1 MPSYKSGRSRV
12 FSWIRRGAPLGLAA
26 FFGVVVTHLAEAGPE
41 RENPYRVVEQLGRVL
56 VWIENEYVDPV
67 DRKRLVEGSIKGM
80 VAELDPHSSYMPAED
95 YAIFQGDTEGH
106 FGGVGVE
113 VDFGDEY
120 VTVIAPIEGSPAEKA
135 GIKSGDHILAIDNLS
150 VRGRPSVELVRQMR
164 GEPGSHVLMT
174 VRRPGSDKLLYITL
188 TREIITVA
196 SVSSKLLKGGIG
208 YVRIKTFQTG
218 THAEFLD
225 HFAKLRHENKG
236 DLSGVVLDMRNNPGG
251 LVNEAS
257 AIADEFLTGGV
268 IYTTRRRG
276 KIVDEVRADSGGAVR
291 RGPLAVLVNEFSASA
306 AELVAGC
313 IQDNQRATLVGA
325 KTFGKGSVQTIIDL
339 PDGAGLRLTTL
350 RYYTP
355 SGRSIQEQ
363 GVMPDVLVPGAT
375 PAEAFGVLREENLDN
390 HLAPVEGAPAKV
402 VAPSVNVPP
411 DAEKDTPD
419 VNAEV
424 DLGVARTVPVDPRVG
439 PDAALRIAYQIVNG
453 TLSRSGALAAAA
465 SVTPPGAKPAASAPV
480 PPPAAS
486 GAPAQK

>member
-1 MPSYKSGRSRV
+1 MPARSRASSFV
-12 FSWIRRGAPLGLAA
+12 RRAAPLLLAV
-26 FFGVVVTHLAEAGPE
+26 FFGILISHLAQAGGE

-113 VDFGDEY
+113 VDFADEY
-120 VTVIAPIEGSPAEKA
+120 VTVIAPIEGSPAERA
-135 GIKSGDHILAIDNLS
+135 GVKSGDRILAIDNVG

-174 VRRPGSDKLLYITL
+174 IRRAGSDKLLYLTL
-188 TREIITVA
+188 TRQIITVA
-196 SVSSKLLKGGIG
+196 SVSSRLLKGGIG
-208 YVRIKTFQTG
+208 YLRIKTFQTG

-225 HFAKLRHENKG
+225 HYAKLRHENGG
-236 DLSGVVLDMRNNPGG
+236 DLAGVVLDMRNNPSS
-251 LVNEAS
+251 LINKTNT
-257 AIADEFLTGGV
+257 ITDEFLPTNV

-306 AELVAGC
+306 AELVAGS
-313 IQDNQRATLVGA
+313 IQDNHRATLVGA

-355 SGRSIQEQ
+355 SGRAIQEQ
-363 GVMPDVLVPGAT
+363 GVIPDVLVPGAT
-375 PAEAFGVLREENLDN
+375 PAESFGVVREENLEN
-390 HLAPVEGAPAKV
+390 HLPPVEGAPSKV
-402 VAPSVNVPP
+402 VAPSVKVPP
-411 DAEKDTPD
+411 DALNDAPD
-419 VNAEV
+419 GGADV

-439 PDAALRIAYQIVNG
+439 PDAALSVAYQIVTG
-453 TLSRSGALAAAA
+453 VFTHAAA
-465 SVTPPGAKPAASAPV
+465 SAAAH
-480 PPPAAS
+480 
-486 GAPAQK
+486 

>member
-1 MPSYKSGRSRV
+1 MS
-12 FSWIRRGAPLGLAA
+12 
-26 FFGVVVTHLAEAGPE
+26 HLAEAGTE

-135 GIKSGDHILAIDNLS
+135 GIKSGDHILAIDNVS

-174 VRRPGSDKLLYITL
+174 IRRPGLDKILYLTL
-188 TREIITVA
+188 TRQIITVA

-208 YVRIKTFQTG
+208 YLRVKTFQTG

-225 HFAKLRHENKG
+225 HFAKLRKENG
-236 DLSGVVLDMRNNPGG
+236 TDLSGVILDMRNNPGG

-257 AIADEFLTGGV
+257 AIADEFLPGGV

-291 RGPLAVLVNEFSASA
+291 RGPLVLLVNEFSASA
-306 AELVAGC
+306 AELVAGA
-313 IQDNQRATLVGA
+313 IQDNHRATLVGA

-355 SGRSIQEQ
+355 SGRAIQEQ
-363 GVMPDVLVPGAT
+363 GVTPDVLVSGAT
-375 PAEAFGVLREENLDN
+375 PAEAFGVVREENLDN
-390 HLAPVEGAPAKV
+390 HLPPVEGASPKV
-402 VAPSVNVPP
+402 VAPKVVVPP
-411 DAEKDTPD
+411 GAAEETPD
-419 VNAEV
+419 AGSET
-424 DLGVARTVPVDPRVG
+424 DLGVARTVPLDPRGG
-439 PDAALRIAYQIVNG
+439 PDTALSIAYQIVTG
-453 TLSRSGALAAAA
+453 TLTRSAANAEAASATAAAL
-465 SVTPPGAKPAASAPV
+465 SAKPAATTL
-480 PPPAAS
+480 PPAAPS
-486 GAPAQK
+486 ATSKATPKK

>member
-1 MPSYKSGRSRV
+1 MPLRSRA
-12 FSWIRRGAPLGLAA
+12 FTAAKRSIPLLLAA
-26 FFGVVVTHLAEAGPE
+26 IFGILISHLAQAGGE

-120 VTVIAPIEGSPAEKA
+120 VTVIAPIEGSPAERA
-135 GIKSGDHILAIDNLS
+135 GVKSGDRILAIDNLS
-150 VRGRPSVELVRQMR
+150 VRGRPSVDLVRQMR

-174 VRRPGSDKLLYITL
+174 IRRAGSDKLIYLTL
-188 TREIITVA
+188 TRQIITVA
-196 SVSSKLLKGGIG
+196 SVSSKLLKGGVG
-208 YVRIKTFQTG
+208 YLRIKTFQTG

-225 HFAKLRHENKG
+225 HYAKLRHENGG
-236 DLSGVVLDMRNNPGG
+236 DLAGVVLDMRNNPGG

-257 AIADEFLTGGV
+257 EIADEFLPAGV

-276 KIVDEVRADSGGAVR
+276 RIVDEVRADSGGAAR

-306 AELVAGC
+306 AELVAGS
-313 IQDNQRATLVGA
+313 IQDNHRATLVGA

-355 SGRSIQEQ
+355 SGRAIQEQ
-363 GVMPDVLVPGAT
+363 GVIPDVLIPGAT
-375 PAEAFGVLREENLDN
+375 PAESFGVMREENLEH
-390 HLAPVEGAPAKV
+390 HLPPVEGAPAKV
-402 VAPSVNVPP
+402 VAPSVKVPA
-411 DAEKDTPD
+411 DDRASDTPD
-419 VNAEV
+419 AGADV
-424 DLGVARTVPVDPRVG
+424 DLGVARTVPLDPRVG
-439 PDAALRIAYQIVNG
+439 PDAALSVAYQIVM
-453 TLSRSGALAAAA
+453 GAF
-465 SVTPPGAKPAASAPV
+465 TRAASAAAVAPATSASA
-480 PPPAAS
+480 PAAATRALHT
-486 GAPAQK
+486 GK